1 MHMGVWVSLRGWGS
15 LGQLE
20 LAGAGWSWL
29 ELVPQPSRGCC
40 PPRGTCCSLGGNSRT
55 DPWGRGE
62 QQPLCHRA
70 GVAFR
75 LPHGAPGAASGGG
88 VGWGETHPGGRL
100 AADRD
105 LRRRRRGVCA
115 RDDFCLEAGGV
126 EESVRMKEQ

>member
-1 MHMGVWVSLRGWGS
+1 M
-15 LGQLE
+15 
-20 LAGAGWSWL
+20 
-29 ELVPQPSRGCC
+29 
-40 PPRGTCCSLGGNSRT
+40 
-55 DPWGRGE
+55 
-62 QQPLCHRA
+62 CHRA

-88 VGWGETHPGGRL
+88 VGWEETHPGGRL